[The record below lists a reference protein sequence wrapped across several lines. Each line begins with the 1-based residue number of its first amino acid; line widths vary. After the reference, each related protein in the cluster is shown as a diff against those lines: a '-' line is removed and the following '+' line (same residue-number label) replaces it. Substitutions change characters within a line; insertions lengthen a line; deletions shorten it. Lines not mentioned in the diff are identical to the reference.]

1 MLESISSISLIICF
15 LQGVG
20 ARRCGKMVQP
30 ADVWRE
36 GADIFSICFFFPMI
50 AYNQTNSYSGL
61 KGFIS
66 AKRQSKAVLTAQ
78 GGKLKNKG
86 QKEE

>member
-61 KGFIS
+61 KE
-66 AKRQSKAVLTAQ
+66 SKAVLTAQ
-78 GGKLKNKG
+78 GGKLRKLKNKG

>member
-36 GADIFSICFFFPMI
+36 GADIFSICFFFPHDRL
-50 AYNQTNSYSGL
+50 QLDQFVFRL
-61 KGFIS
+61 KRFYFS
-66 AKRQSKAVLTAQ
+66 KKDKVKRY
-78 GGKLKNKG
+78 
-86 QKEE
+86 